1 MHIEG
6 SGSGQNMVATDVDQ
20 SLSLEKYK
28 DEVKSL
34 QMELEILRSK
44 IANVDSTQAG
54 KESMQMEEKVVVMD
68 EEKSIIQHPDDAITK
83 VVKEADHSI
92 ADDNLITPKD
102 VSEEY
107 SVDPSNGSGALTNGG
122 SVCKQK
128 DVSEPSTSSMLHPT
142 TEDHS
147 AEIISEKRA
156 SFLYLLS
163 SLFRHQFIYFF
174 LIFFNFFGIGWRHVR
189 ADSFK
194 VNPKVPH
201 FLLFLDGPI

>member
-6 SGSGQNMVATDVDQ
+6 SRLGQNMVATDVDQ

-44 IANVDSTQAG
+44 IANAPNYVDSTQAG

-156 SFLYLLS
+156 SFLYLFS
-163 SLFRHQFIYFF
+163 SLFRHQFLFFYFC
-174 LIFFNFFGIGWRHVR
+174 GIGWRHVR